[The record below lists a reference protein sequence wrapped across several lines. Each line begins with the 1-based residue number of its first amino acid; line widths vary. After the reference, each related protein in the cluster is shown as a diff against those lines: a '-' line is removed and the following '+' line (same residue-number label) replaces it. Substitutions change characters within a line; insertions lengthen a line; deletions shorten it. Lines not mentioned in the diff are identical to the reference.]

1 MALMPRIDGSLART
15 LDFDERPAAPRASE
29 SSAGRGA
36 LRLAPA
42 RRLAGP
48 GKYKVLE
55 ARRRHAQLTA
65 RRLLDLLDA
74 QENGR

>member
-1 MALMPRIDGSLART
+1 MPRIDGSLART
-15 LDFDERPAAPRASE
+15 LEFDERNPIAPAPAASG
-29 SSAGRGA
+29 GRGS

-55 ARRRHAQLTA
+55 ARRRHAQLNA